1 MKKNQWLPRAAAG
14 LAVTAVLLGAALAAG
29 QQGTQ
34 DDPLVTLSY
43 LNQKAV
49 PTVLAQV
56 DAKLAEREQTL
67 TAQLEETVQ
76 TFSKAMEEK
85 LAAAGGGPG
94 QSAAFVVV
102 DVAAGQRL
110 TAGAGCEL
118 MLRVGSAV
126 CFTDA
131 SPGLID
137 MTDGG
142 TLDNGGALVKNHL
155 YMATMAGR
163 GFTAQEAVKVLV
175 RGSYTIT

>member
-1 MKKNQWLPRAAAG
+1 MEKNQWLPRAAAG
-14 LAVTAVLLGAALAAG
+14 LTVTAALLGAALAAG

-43 LNQKAV
+43 LNQKAA
-49 PTVLAQV
+49 PAVLTQV
-56 DAKLAEREQTL
+56 DTKLAEREQAL
-67 TAQLEETVQ
+67 TEQLEEAIQ
-76 TFSKAMEEK
+76 TYSKAMEDR
-85 LAAAGGGPG
+85 LAAVGGGAG
-94 QSAAFVVV
+94 QTAAFVVV

-110 TAGAGCEL
+110 TADAGCEL

-142 TLDNGGALVKNHL
+142 TLDNGGTLVRNHL

-175 RGSYTIT
+175 RGSYTVT